1 MPVVRELL
9 VSFGAQLDPTSMKE
23 VDSKVKGAAEGMK
36 AVFEGAF
43 LVGIAKGIL
52 GLTQMAS
59 NVEETANV
67 INNSFGDS
75 ADAVRQWATD
85 FGDAAGRSRY
95 ELEATASSFG
105 AILTPMMDGN
115 KEAAA
120 EMSMSIAQL
129 SVDLGSFYNMA
140 DSDVSQ
146 KLVAGLTG
154 EAEPMKRL
162 GIIMNDAT
170 LTTFALTQEN
180 KKAYKSMT
188 NAEKTQLRY
197 NFIMSQTVLAQ
208 GDAVN
213 TAAGWANA
221 TKNLNGKI
229 SEFMTDI
236 GMVVLPYM
244 TKLVHVLTKTVS
256 WFVKMV
262 RGTNL
267 MKAALI
273 TLGAVAAGIGI
284 KLLIAFW
291 PVLLPLL
298 KIAAIFAVITLI
310 VDDFL
315 TFLDGGNSVI
325 GTFIDK
331 MFGPGSAEDA
341 VRWLKD
347 SFAALS
353 DYFIN
358 VVVPGFLD
366 LKNKIVEFWTV
377 IKPYADDFMRYMGY
391 CLGFV
396 FNLWVKL
403 FDFIFNQF
411 LPNLRMFGEEVV
423 KILTTIKDWFK
434 DVFDTYISVALNKA
448 IEKFGYFA
456 DKIRG
461 FLKKFGID
469 LSGPAEAAKGVA
481 SSVWDK
487 VSGYA
492 GSILGGSNDSMGGK
506 NQDGFRTA
514 PLAGT
519 AGSTINQQTTVVVQ
533 GNASL
538 STAERIG
545 KSAGDATGR
554 ELKKTASALRQKK

>member
-59 NVEETANV
+59 DVEETANV
-67 INNSFGDS
+67 IDNSFGDS

-273 TLGAVAAGIGI
+273 TLGAAAAGIGI

-331 MFGPGSAEDA
+331 MFGPGSAEEA

-396 FNLWVKL
+396 FALWVKL

-506 NQDGFRTA
+506 SQDGFRTA

-519 AGSTINQQTTVVVQ
+519 AGSTINQQTTVVVRVTPRFRLPS
-533 GNASL
+533 ASVNQQV
-538 STAERIG
+538 TPPGAN
-545 KSAGDATGR
+545 
-554 ELKKTASALRQKK
+554 LKRRHRH